1 MYVCMCTNTCEYVD
15 ILLQHCAC
23 TRQRTVYWCLLSLLT
38 VKVPRIELKSS
49 ELATSTF
56 IYFVFATLKL

>member
-15 ILLQHCAC
+15 ILLLQCAY
-23 TRQRTVYWCLLSLLT
+23 TGQRTVYWCLLSLLT
-38 VKVPRIELKSS
+38 VKVSRIELKSS

-56 IYFVFATLKL
+56 IYLLFASLKL